1 MQSVLERIAELN
13 QENSQVSRRIAL
25 AACESFDEW
34 LRAQMDA
41 NRELVQGHAVGL
53 AGLRDN
59 AALAKLPVAYLR
71 YWQKALESAR
81 DCVEAGA
88 RTQATFAKILF
99 EQANAAST
107 AIKQL
112 ADDSAAGAA
121 SASEAAHQRPRER
134 PRQAA

>member
-1 MQSVLERIAELN
+1 MQPVFERIAQLN
-13 QENSQVSRRIAL
+13 QESSQVSRRIAL

-59 AALAKLPVAYLR
+59 IALAKLPVAYLR

-81 DCVEAGA
+81 DWVEVGV
-88 RTQATFAKILF
+88 RTQATFANILF

-107 AIKQL
+107 AIRQR
-112 ADDSAAGAA
+112 ADESAERAA
-121 SASEAAHQRPRER
+121 SASEAAHQRPREK

>member
-1 MQSVLERIAELN
+1 MQSALERIAQLN
-13 QENSQVSRRIAL
+13 QESSQVSRRIAL

-53 AGLRDN
+53 AGLRESV
-59 AALAKLPVAYLR
+59 ALAKLPVAYLR
-71 YWQKALESAR
+71 YWQRIVENAG
-81 DCVEAGA
+81 DWVEAGVK
-88 RTQATFAKILF
+88 TQATFAKILF

-107 AIKQL
+107 AIRQI
-112 ADDSAAGAA
+112 AEEPAVGAVA
-121 SASEAAHQRPRER
+121 ASEAAHQRPREK